1 VSVGYGFDY
10 YTFNT
15 ATSGVRDAF
24 TAVRPAL
31 SFPVKVT
38 ETATFTPYAAM
49 NISGAGRFN
58 RDSSV
63 NTAEGRND
71 FYFGGKMSVSF

>member
-1 VSVGYGFDY
+1 VGYGSDY
-10 YTFNT
+10 YSFASVGNER
-15 ATSGVRDAF
+15 SGF

-49 NISGAGRFN
+49 NISGSTRYSKNPAGTIN
-58 RDSSV
+58 VD
-63 NTAEGRND
+63 EGRND